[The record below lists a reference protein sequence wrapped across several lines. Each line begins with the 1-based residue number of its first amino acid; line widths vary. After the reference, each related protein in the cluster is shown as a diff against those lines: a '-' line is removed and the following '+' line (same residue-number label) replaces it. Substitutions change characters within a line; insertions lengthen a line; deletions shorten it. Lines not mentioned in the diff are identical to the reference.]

1 MLTINKKVAKAQL
14 PEGFYEK
21 NSKLFFHDEAAD
33 KHILVSSQ
41 SLVPVVKASNKYLNE
56 NWHIVLR
63 CINHSDAEVEITISL
78 KQATM
83 NIDPIIGYLA
93 GCGVFIKNKKYFLS
107 FLEASCQLNL
117 PVYRVATQAGFQ
129 PDEELIFMYGSVPI
143 YAPEHVDF
151 QGVIPAENML
161 VNTSVAVAGSLEEW
175 KHQVAGKVQGFAP
188 KLAML
193 VGLSSPLL
201 PLINEGGGMFHLA
214 GHSSTGKTVA
224 MQLCA
229 SVNGPAAE
237 PGSGAPTGIKRW
249 NTTSNGLETLMASS
263 NNTTLCI
270 DELGSFAGKAFSHV
284 LYDTVSGQSKTRM
297 NGDSFDKA
305 AESTWSQNVLSTGE
319 LTIEERLRQDKE
331 NILDGQMHRSLSIP
345 ITAEDS
351 RGEEESAEAA
361 RQRIGEL
368 KRNLLSQYGSVGLDF
383 AYCLTG
389 LTDESGNALGWQDT
403 ATYMRNAYRSLCDE
417 IAERLRET
425 QIELSEVEKR
435 ASERF
440 GVLYLAGWLA
450 VAWEILPWSNDDVSD
465 VVCTAFTR
473 RLNNY
478 RHDANRK
485 ANILS
490 EVQNYLGL
498 HGATFYDARIPYP
511 GVKKADTGGYC
522 LTDGCY
528 LILPR
533 AFEKLGEKWGLNTK
547 KLAQLIDSEGYL
559 VRPEGDRLTM
569 RKTINKVNITGY
581 CISSKFTK
589 AEF

>member
-1 MLTINKKVAKAQL
+1 MLTINKEVAKAQL
-14 PEGFYEK
+14 PEGFYER
-21 NSKLFFHDEAAD
+21 SGKLFFHDEAAD

-41 SLVPVVKASNKYLNE
+41 SLVPMVKASNKYLND

-63 CINHSDAEVEITISL
+63 CINHSDAEVEVIICL

-93 GCGVFIKNKKYFLS
+93 GCGVFIRNKKHLMI
-107 FLEASCQLNL
+107 FLEASCGLNL

-129 PDEELIFMYGSVPI
+129 PDGELIFMHGSIPVF
-143 YAPEHVDF
+143 APEHVDF

-161 VNTSVAVAGSLEEW
+161 VNTSVAVTGSLEEW

-188 KLAML
+188 KLAVL

-270 DELGSFAGKAFSHV
+270 DELGSFAGKNFAHV

-297 NGDSFDKA
+297 NGESFDKA

-331 NILDGQMHRSLSIP
+331 HILDGQMHRSLSMP

-351 RGEEESAEAA
+351 RGEGESAEAA
-361 RQRIGEL
+361 RQRIGEI
-368 KRNLLSQYGSVGLDF
+368 KRSLLSHYGCAGYAF
-383 AYCLTG
+383 AYYLTG
-389 LTDESGNALGWQDT
+389 LMDDRGNLFGWQDT
-403 ATYMRNAYRSLCDE
+403 ATYMRSTYHSLNDE
-417 IAERLRET
+417 IVQRLRES

-440 GVLYLAGWLA
+440 GVLYLAGMLA
-450 VAWEILPWSNDDVSD
+450 VEWDILPWSHSD
-465 VVCTAFTR
+465 VCDVVFQALTR
-473 RLNNY
+473 WLNNY

-490 EVQNYLGL
+490 EVQNYLGSY
-498 HGATFYDARIPYP
+498 GAKFYDARIPYP
-511 GVKKADTGGYC
+511 GVIKADIAGYC
-522 LTDGCY
+522 LKDGCY
-528 LILPR
+528 LILPG

-559 VRPEGDRLTM
+559 IRPEGDRLTM

-581 CISSKFTK
+581 CINGEFTK